1 MATYSSA
8 DYTLNAPVPT
18 HGFNREGK
26 TFYFSITTTAALTT
40 SDVLNFG
47 YVPPNFR
54 LVDAILK
61 PSDLDTNG
69 SPTLTLNVGD
79 SGSANR
85 IFAASTSGQ
94 TGVADRSN
102 AYGSIA
108 YKYTSKTLITGAPA
122 ANAAT
127 GVAGTIELILRG
139 YIEDSSTS

>member
-1 MATYSSA
+1 MATYSSV
-8 DYTLNAPVPT
+8 DYSTNAPIAIGGIT
-18 HGFNREGK
+18 REGK
-26 TFYFSITTTAALTT
+26 TYYYSITTTAALTT
-40 SDVLNFG
+40 ADVLNFG

-69 SPTLTLNVGD
+69 TPTLTLNVGD

-94 TGVADRSN
+94 TGVADRTN
-102 AYGSIA
+102 AYGSIGF
-108 YKYTSKTLITGAPA
+108 KFTTKTLITGAPA

-139 YIEDSSTS
+139 YVEDSATS